1 MIILSKI
8 FISVIIIV
16 ICIIFALVVINTI
29 IDFKN
34 KNINKV
40 VWLKVKKNNVYGYAI
55 RQRGYVFALR
65 YSYSKSKKIAKGVPK
80 ILEDTLYFK
89 VYYNDEETKK

>member
-8 FISVIIIV
+8 FISAIIID

-34 KNINKV
+34 KNINKIV
-40 VWLKVKKNNVYGYAI
+40 GITITYLTNTFAVLMAMLIIQLG
-55 RQRGYVFALR
+55 VFLALVLW
-65 YSYSKSKKIAKGVPK
+65 G
-80 ILEDTLYFK
+80 E
-89 VYYNDEETKK
+89 